1 MIVKNGYIDAKAI
14 NCAGMITTNKF
25 ACTKAFGKDENAYNL
40 ERRLC

>member
-25 ACTKAFGKDENAYNL
+25 ACPEVFGEDKYAYNL
-40 ERRLC
+40 KRRLC